1 MNSRRSWV
9 IFGIGVFAYLV
20 AVMQRT
26 SVGVAGVSATERFH
40 VTAAALSSLAVLQL
54 VVYAAMQI
62 PVGVLID
69 RMGSRALMVAGTA
82 LMVIGQVTVAFAPT
96 IGVAIVGRILVGAGD
111 ATVFTSL
118 IRLVNSWFGGRI
130 VPQLSQWIGNIGQL
144 GQVLSA
150 IPFALLLHQAGWTTA
165 FLSAASLSVLSLI
178 GVLVAISDRPAG
190 SAEGPRSTSW
200 GDSMRQLR
208 ISLARP
214 GTQLGFWSHFVTQ
227 SSGTVFSLMWGLPF
241 MVFALGIDPAE
252 ASGLLIAPVAAGLVA
267 GPILGLLTA
276 RFPLRRSNLVL
287 GIVAM
292 MGAVWALVLLWPGVP
307 PIWLLVLLLVALG
320 IGGPGSLIGFDFAR
334 TSNPLHSLGSAN
346 GIVNVGGF
354 LASFVMMFL
363 IGAELDVLNT
373 AHTTAGLYALDSFRW
388 GFAVQY
394 VIVGV
399 GVGFLV
405 HARRRTRRRMQED
418 EGIEVAPLWVA
429 LSDAWRRRGGRE
441 TNEEAGKRSAGSGRG
456 RAGNV
461 Q

>member
-26 SVGVAGVSATERFH
+26 SIGVAGVAATERFH
-40 VTAAALSSLAVLQL
+40 VSAAVLSSLAVVQL
-54 VVYAAMQI
+54 IVYAAMQV

-69 RMGSRALMVAGTA
+69 RVGSRALMIAGTA
-82 LMVIGQVTVAFAPT
+82 LMVVGQVTVAFAPT
-96 IGVAIVGRILVGAGD
+96 ITLAIIGRILVGAGD

-118 IRLVNSWFGGRI
+118 MRLVNSWFRGKL

-150 IPFALLLHQAGWTTA
+150 VPFALLLHQSGWTTA
-165 FLSAASLSVLSLI
+165 FLSAASVSV
-178 GVLVAISDRPAG
+178 VALVGIVAAIRDRPVG
-190 SAEGPRSTSW
+190 SSEGPRPASW
-200 GDSMRQLR
+200 SESIRQLR

-214 GTQLGFWSHFVTQ
+214 GTQLGFWSHFTTQ

-252 ASGLLIAPVAAGLVA
+252 ASGLLIVSVVAGLIA

-292 MGAVWALVLLWPGVP
+292 MGLVWALVLLWPGTP
-307 PIWLLVLLLVALG
+307 PLWLLILLLVAIG

-363 IGAELDVLNT
+363 IGVALDAQNT

-388 GFAVQY
+388 AFAVQY
-394 VIVGV
+394 VIVGI
-399 GVGFLV
+399 GVVFLV
-405 HARRRTRRRMQED
+405 RARRRTRRRLAQD
-418 EGIEVAPLWVA
+418 EGIEVGPLWVA
-429 LSDAWRRRGGRE
+429 LIDVWRRRSGRE
-441 TNEEAGKRSAGSGRG
+441 PGE
-456 RAGNV
+456 NV

>member
-9 IFGIGVFAYLV
+9 IFGIGVFAYLI

-26 SVGVAGVSATERFH
+26 SIGVAGVAAADRFH
-40 VTAAALSSLAVLQL
+40 VSAAVLSSLAVVQL
-54 VVYAAMQI
+54 IVYAAMQI

-69 RMGSRALMVAGTA
+69 RVGSRTLMLAGTV

-96 IGVAIVGRILVGAGD
+96 IAVAILGRVLVGAGD

-118 IRLVNSWFGGRI
+118 MRLINSWFRGRL

-165 FLSAASLSVLSLI
+165 FLSAASLSVVAVI
-178 GVLVAISDRPAG
+178 GILVAISDRPVG
-190 SAEGPRSTSW
+190 STEGPRPATWSESL
-200 GDSMRQLR
+200 RQLR

-241 MVFALGIDPAE
+241 MVFALGLPPAE
-252 ASGLLIAPVAAGLVA
+252 ASGLLIVSVVAGLIA

-287 GIVAM
+287 AIVAM
-292 MGAVWALVLLWPGVP
+292 MGAVWALLLLWPGVP
-307 PIWLLVLLLVALG
+307 PTWLLVLVLVAIG

-363 IGAELDVLNT
+363 IGLALDAQNT

-388 GFAVQY
+388 AFAIQY
-394 VIVGV
+394 VIIGIGV
-399 GVGFLV
+399 AFLV
-405 HARRRTRRRMQED
+405 HARRRTRRRMQEE

-429 LSDAWRRRGGRE
+429 LMDVWRRGR
-441 TNEEAGKRSAGSGRG
+441 R
-456 RAGNV
+456 V
-461 Q
+461 QGDRP

>member
-26 SVGVAGVSATERFH
+26 SIGVAGVAATERFH
-40 VTAAALSSLAVLQL
+40 VSAAVLSSLAVVQL
-54 VVYAAMQI
+54 IVYAAMQV

-69 RMGSRALMVAGTA
+69 RVGSRALMIAGTA
-82 LMVIGQVTVAFAPT
+82 LMVVGQVTVAFAPT
-96 IGVAIVGRILVGAGD
+96 ITLAIVGRILVGAGD

-118 IRLVNSWFGGRI
+118 MRLVNSWFRGRL

-150 IPFALLLHQAGWTTA
+150 VPFALLLHQSGWTTA
-165 FLSAASLSVLSLI
+165 FLSAASVSV
-178 GVLVAISDRPAG
+178 VALVGIVAAIRDRPVG
-190 SAEGPRSTSW
+190 SSEGPRPATW
-200 GDSMRQLR
+200 LESMRQLR

-214 GTQLGFWSHFVTQ
+214 GTQLGFWSHFTTQ

-252 ASGLLIAPVAAGLVA
+252 ASGLLIVSVVAGLIS

-287 GIVAM
+287 GIVGM
-292 MGAVWALVLLWPGVP
+292 MGIVWALVLLWPGTP
-307 PIWLLVLLLVALG
+307 PLWLLVLLLVAIG
-320 IGGPGSLIGFDFAR
+320 VGGPGSLIGFDFAR

-363 IGAELDVLNT
+363 IGVALDAQNT

-388 GFAVQY
+388 AFAIQY
-394 VIVGV
+394 VIIGLGV
-399 GVGFLV
+399 VFLV
-405 HARRRTRRRMQED
+405 RARRRTRRRLAED
-418 EGIEVAPLWVA
+418 EGIEVGPLWVA
-429 LSDAWRRRGGRE
+429 LVDVWRRR
-441 TNEEAGKRSAGSGRG
+441 RG
-456 RAGNV
+456 QEPGENV

>member
-26 SVGVAGVSATERFH
+26 SIGVAGVAATERFH
-40 VTAAALSSLAVLQL
+40 VSAAVLSSLAVVQL
-54 VVYAAMQI
+54 IVYAAMQV

-69 RMGSRALMVAGTA
+69 RVGSRALMIAGTA
-82 LMVIGQVTVAFAPT
+82 LMVVGQVTVAFAPT
-96 IGVAIVGRILVGAGD
+96 ITLAIVGRILVGAGD

-118 IRLVNSWFGGRI
+118 MRLVNSWFRGRL

-150 IPFALLLHQAGWTTA
+150 VPFALLLHQSGWTTA
-165 FLSAASLSVLSLI
+165 FLSAASVSV
-178 GVLVAISDRPAG
+178 VALVGIVAAIRDRPVG
-190 SAEGPRSTSW
+190 SSEGPRPATWSESI
-200 GDSMRQLR
+200 RQLR
-208 ISLARP
+208 VSLARP
-214 GTQLGFWSHFVTQ
+214 GTQLGFWSHFTTQ

-252 ASGLLIAPVAAGLVA
+252 ASGLLIVSVVAGLIA

-287 GIVAM
+287 AIVGM
-292 MGAVWALVLLWPGVP
+292 MGVVWALVLLWPGTP
-307 PIWLLVLLLVALG
+307 PLWLLILLLVAIG

-334 TSNPLHSLGSAN
+334 TSNPLRSLGSAN

-363 IGAELDVLNT
+363 IGVALDAQNT

-388 GFAVQY
+388 SFAVQY
-394 VIVGV
+394 AIIGLGV
-399 GVGFLV
+399 VFLV
-405 HARRRTRRRMQED
+405 RARRRTRRRLAED
-418 EGIEVAPLWVA
+418 EGIEVGPLWVA
-429 LSDAWRRRGGRE
+429 LIDVWRRRRGRE
-441 TNEEAGKRSAGSGRG
+441 PGE
-456 RAGNV
+456 NV

>member
-26 SVGVAGVSATERFH
+26 SIGVAGVAATERFH
-40 VTAAALSSLAVLQL
+40 VSAAVLSSLAVVQL
-54 VVYAAMQI
+54 IVYAAMQV

-69 RMGSRALMVAGTA
+69 RVGSRALMIAGTA
-82 LMVIGQVTVAFAPT
+82 LMVVGQVTVAFAPT
-96 IGVAIVGRILVGAGD
+96 VALAIVGRILVGAGD

-118 IRLVNSWFGGRI
+118 MRLVNSWFRGRI

-150 IPFALLLHQAGWTTA
+150 IPFALLLHQSGWTTA
-165 FLSAASLSVLSLI
+165 FLSAASASV
-178 GVLVAISDRPAG
+178 VALVGIVAAIRDRPVG
-190 SAEGPRSTSW
+190 SSEGPRPATWSE
-200 GDSMRQLR
+200 SMRQLR
-208 ISLARP
+208 VSLARP
-214 GTQLGFWSHFVTQ
+214 GTQLGFWSHFTTQ

-252 ASGLLIAPVAAGLVA
+252 ASGLLIVSVVAGLIA

-287 GIVAM
+287 AIVAM
-292 MGAVWALVLLWPGVP
+292 MGVVWALVLLWPTTP
-307 PIWLLVLLLVALG
+307 PTWLLILLLVAIG

-334 TSNPLHSLGSAN
+334 TSNPLRSLGSAN

-363 IGAELDVLNT
+363 IGVALDAQNT

-388 GFAVQY
+388 AFAVQY
-394 VIVGV
+394 VIIGFGV
-399 GVGFLV
+399 VFLV
-405 HARRRTRRRMQED
+405 RARRRTRRRLAED
-418 EGIEVAPLWVA
+418 EGIEVGPLWVA
-429 LSDAWRRRGGRE
+429 LVDVWRRR
-441 TNEEAGKRSAGSGRG
+441 SGRG
-456 RAGNV
+456 PDENV